1 VLEGA
6 VWDFWFGVL
15 FFLAHDEHDGLY
27 VWYGDVIF
35 MKGVVWRA
43 IEGIVS
49 EEIGKLKHCSF
60 LVFLFCF
67 NSNADRGLKGLCRT
81 KKTQILSSWTK
92 PPFEAPQFH
101 LPPNPIALFLRLD
114 FGP

>member
-1 VLEGA
+1 LGDGSWGLKHILGSFFFLFFCGEFFVLEGA

-49 EEIGKLKHCSF
+49 VISEEIGKLKHCSF
-60 LVFLFCF
+60 LFFCF
-67 NSNADRGLKGLCRT
+67 VLIQTL
-81 KKTQILSSWTK
+81 I
-92 PPFEAPQFH
+92 EA
-101 LPPNPIALFLRLD
+101 
-114 FGP
+114 